1 MKQNQNE
8 RVKRIEWVSSVVGA
22 RSIASM
28 LVFTKA
34 RSLTDKENVRRRL
47 SMFHMRVVRA
57 NRKIYHVKEF
67 LVFAAPSKAKRGAF

>member
-1 MKQNQNE
+1 
-8 RVKRIEWVSSVVGA
+8 
-22 RSIASM
+22 M